1 MGTAISAVC
10 IAGILYFV
18 GQLGGLVGLDASFQP
33 TLAELLTFGALISA
47 TDPVSTLAVFQA
59 KKVDPQLFYLVF
71 GESVLNDAMGL
82 VLFQEFAKLLVP
94 ESDQKSVSE
103 LAVNFVMNFAWLSLI
118 SPILGIVCGVALAL
132 LFKHVDM
139 RETVLLELALYVFV
153 LFVPYLLGQ
162 LLGLS
167 GIVVIL
173 FTGMAARAYVV
184 PNLSEVTAV
193 NADLIFRLLAYLAE
207 TAIFL
212 QLGLSV
218 FGLSGSLHVV
228 FVGWAL
234 VACLIGRAC
243 NIYPLVA
250 LHNWTIQ
257 RQHGVDPSHHDEVQ
271 KLGSTQSSEFSLL
284 LARSTSNTSTSSN
297 LSAKARNRMLYMSVR
312 TPIERGDLKILPNCA
327 HMLWFAGLRGAVAYA
342 CVLTFPNLYG
352 HRDGFIM
359 TTMMIVLV
367 TVFCLGA
374 TTTPVL
380 EYLDIETNIDE
391 DDYMD
396 SWSTER
402 SMPSFILKI
411 EKFIEQHVV
420 RTEPAYHEALDQVD
434 EDDEADT
441 PSNPSLNADFGGRRS
456 LRSSMRN
463 SWTDDAGLR
472 RSSLSQSMRWAEPSL
487 YDTGREG

>member
-1 MGTAISAVC
+1 
-10 IAGILYFV
+10 
-18 GQLGGLVGLDASFQP
+18 
-33 TLAELLTFGALISA
+33 
-47 TDPVSTLAVFQA
+47 
-59 KKVDPQLFYLVF
+59 
-71 GESVLNDAMGL
+71 
-82 VLFQEFAKLLVP
+82 
-94 ESDQKSVSE
+94 
-103 LAVNFVMNFAWLSLI
+103 
-118 SPILGIVCGVALAL
+118 
-132 LFKHVDM
+132 
-139 RETVLLELALYVFV
+139 
-153 LFVPYLLGQ
+153 
-162 LLGLS
+162 
-167 GIVVIL
+167 
-173 FTGMAARAYVV
+173 
-184 PNLSEVTAV
+184 
-193 NADLIFRLLAYLAE
+193 
-207 TAIFL
+207 
-212 QLGLSV
+212 
-218 FGLSGSLHVV
+218 
-228 FVGWAL
+228 
-234 VACLIGRAC
+234 
-243 NIYPLVA
+243 
-250 LHNWTIQ
+250 
-257 RQHGVDPSHHDEVQ
+257 
-271 KLGSTQSSEFSLL
+271 
-284 LARSTSNTSTSSN
+284 
-297 LSAKARNRMLYMSVR
+297 MLYMSVR